1 MNPIARNP
9 EEKEKDPI
17 PIYFEMNNCSLTCP
31 KLTDLMV
38 AQVSCDWPTP
48 GHVTLCSPLIAQ
60 AYLGFAVTY
69 EDILCGQIGLKHCKV
84 WPGQKKVELLRVN
97 TNVTGNQR

>member
-1 MNPIARNP
+1 
-9 EEKEKDPI
+9 
-17 PIYFEMNNCSLTCP
+17 
-31 KLTDLMV
+31 MV
-38 AQVSCDWPTP
+38 
-48 GHVTLCSPLIAQ
+48 Q

-97 TNVTGNQR
+97 TNVTGKEMAFTLSSVFCYQFLRKC

>member
-1 MNPIARNP
+1 
-9 EEKEKDPI
+9 
-17 PIYFEMNNCSLTCP
+17 
-31 KLTDLMV
+31 MV
-38 AQVSCDWPTP
+38 
-48 GHVTLCSPLIAQ
+48 Q

-97 TNVTGNQR
+97 TNVTGKEMAFTLSVVFCYQFLRKC

>member
-1 MNPIARNP
+1 
-9 EEKEKDPI
+9 
-17 PIYFEMNNCSLTCP
+17 
-31 KLTDLMV
+31 MV
-38 AQVSCDWPTP
+38 
-48 GHVTLCSPLIAQ
+48 Q

-97 TNVTGNQR
+97 TNVRWDMVMFGSDKKIIDSHVRL

>member
-1 MNPIARNP
+1 M
-9 EEKEKDPI
+9 
-17 PIYFEMNNCSLTCP
+17 
-31 KLTDLMV
+31 
-38 AQVSCDWPTP
+38 
-48 GHVTLCSPLIAQ
+48 AQ

>member
-1 MNPIARNP
+1 
-9 EEKEKDPI
+9 
-17 PIYFEMNNCSLTCP
+17 
-31 KLTDLMV
+31 MV
-38 AQVSCDWPTP
+38 
-48 GHVTLCSPLIAQ
+48 Q

-97 TNVTGNQR
+97 TNVTGKEMTFTLSVVL